1 MAVKKT
7 KRRDKKKGGSNK
19 NRRNTKRKQRGGLIH
34 EVKCDTYGR
43 NCVYSLQQFPDSE
56 KYSKTFPIVPPYNKL
71 SPFDFIPKNQKPKID
86 LFSGET
92 GKKNDGKT
100 REPIKEVIYV
110 RGNEDLEMMDLFDMM
125 NGDDNLKNA
134 MINIFLSK
142 PDLLK
147 KTTIIR
153 ILYKLYKG
161 KDINNEIVYDRT
173 SGNITI
179 GDIKGDVKEISFKD
193 QRDLFELII
202 NTFKNKYIPN
212 HSKNISTNIFK
223 NGLLEDCYGDISDTD
238 VTDFMTIVIGVLGA
252 NEKNKFSHIYSPE
265 NYDYIRQA
273 ILFYVINSQFKDFGV
288 FIEAFKEVVVD
299 ATKNIQDSVQDSVD
313 NALITK
319 IMTELEPQIDK
330 ILNDDKKEIDFIRNN
345 NNSKNINDKIE
356 NLVRS
361 KTDDPY
367 IISGFMERY
376 NNGQ

>member
-223 NGLLEDCYGDISDTD
+223 NGLLEDCYGDISDT
-238 VTDFMTIVIGVLGA
+238 TTFGKQFCFML
-252 NEKNKFSHIYSPE
+252 
-265 NYDYIRQA
+265 
-273 ILFYVINSQFKDFGV
+273 
-288 FIEAFKEVVVD
+288 
-299 ATKNIQDSVQDSVD
+299 
-313 NALITK
+313 
-319 IMTELEPQIDK
+319 
-330 ILNDDKKEIDFIRNN
+330 
-345 NNSKNINDKIE
+345 
-356 NLVRS
+356 
-361 KTDDPY
+361 
-367 IISGFMERY
+367 
-376 NNGQ
+376 